1 MGVFMDY
8 TEDVVCNEYFASQT
22 HACMRNEK
30 WDSFAYF
37 APMQNACSGDALG
50 RVLDF

>member
-22 HACMRNEK
+22 HACMRNEIAFLTLPPCK
-30 WDSFAYF
+30 MHAVV
-37 APMQNACSGDALG
+37 ML
-50 RVLDF
+50 